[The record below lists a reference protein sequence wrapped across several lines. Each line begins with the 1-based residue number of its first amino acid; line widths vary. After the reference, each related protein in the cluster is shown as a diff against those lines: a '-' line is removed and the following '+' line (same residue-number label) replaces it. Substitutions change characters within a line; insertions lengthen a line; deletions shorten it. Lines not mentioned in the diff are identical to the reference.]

1 MTREGFNRSLG
12 EIIKDQ
18 LSLNEMPTVEL
29 SVRLNL
35 PIEQTEKL
43 IDEQLDVTEYI
54 ATGLERVFNAPASF
68 WMGFTR
74 NNKVLYMEQ
83 A

>member
-1 MTREGFNRSLG
+1 MIREEFNVSLG
-12 EIIKDQ
+12 QIIKDQ

-43 IDEQLDVTEYI
+43 IDEELDMTPTI
-54 ATGLERVFNAPASF
+54 ADRLEQVFNAPADF

-74 NNKVLYMEQ
+74 NNEVLYMEQ

>member
-29 SVRLNL
+29 SVRLKL

-43 IDEQLDVTEYI
+43 IDEKLDITECLAI
-54 ATGLERVFNAPASF
+54 GLERVFNIPASF

-74 NNKVLYMEQ
+74 NNNVLYMEQ